1 MTQQDKERLKLE
13 IYHIFES
20 GAIEIRIFEMVVN
33 FIDSRN
39 GVNKNFVLSDVRSS
53 DDGSILGSTDAFT
66 LVERVLKSCD
76 LKDVQNG
83 KYQDELAR
91 EIVNFLVIGGWMK

>member
-1 MTQQDKERLKLE
+1 MSKEMRKYIDTFKERLT
-13 IYHIFES
+13 ES
-20 GAIEIRIFEMVVN
+20 ENLNI
-33 FIDSRN
+33 
-39 GVNKNFVLSDVRSS
+39 SDVRSS

-66 LVERVLKSCD
+66 LVERVLKSYN

-91 EIVNFLVIGGWMK
+91 EIVNFLVTGGWMK